1 MKTPAPQTAETSALE
16 QRQFYTDN
24 PRHCRAL
31 ALLLQRPAK
40 REELDA
46 RAGCSNAPELVAEL
60 RRRGLEVPCERI
72 EALDRDGS
80 PCRPGVYHLTP
91 ADRAKLNRWLA
102 QREAGR
108 RGFITP
114 SMAGWLAVIA
124 APAAA
129 CAAALL
135 RFLGWA

>member
-46 RAGCSNAPELVAEL
+46 RAGCSNFPDLVAEL
-60 RRRGLEVPCERI
+60 RRRGLNIPCQRI
-72 EALDRDGS
+72 EALDRDGN
-80 PCRPGVYHLTP
+80 PCRPGIYHLTS

-102 QREAGR
+102 QR
-108 RGFITP
+108 GFMTP
-114 SMAGWLAVIA
+114 ATLAWLVVIA
-124 APAAA
+124 APAAT
-129 CAAALL
+129 CAATLV

>member
-1 MKTPAPQTAETSALE
+1 MKNARPPFGKPSALE

-60 RRRGLEVPCERI
+60 RRRGLTVPCERVQ
-72 EALDRDGS
+72 ALDRDGQ
-80 PCRPGVYHLTP
+80 PCRPGVYRLTS

-102 QREAGR
+102 QRDIGR
-108 RGFITP
+108 RGFVTP
-114 SMAGWLAVIA
+114 SMAAWLAVIA
-124 APAAA
+124 VPAVT

-135 RFLGWA
+135 RFLGWV